1 MPTLDIALL
10 LMVGVSRLVKAL
22 SVFADLLTRR
32 WHSLA
37 SQVHP
42 FKLPILAR
50 DPMHFANLA
59 KIANN

>member
-1 MPTLDIALL
+1 
-10 LMVGVSRLVKAL
+10 MVGVSRLVKAL
-22 SVFADLLTRR
+22 SGVADLITRR

-50 DPMHFANLA
+50 TPMVFAKLA
-59 KIANN
+59 KMANN